1 MSDMT
6 RPILGKI
13 LINGIIT
20 CRTGL
25 HIGASQ
31 DNLEIGGLDK
41 SVVRDPLSR
50 KPYIPGSSLKGKMRS
65 LLERKEG
72 LDFNCQMPIGGH
84 LIRRHECSDSRCSVC
99 RLFGSAGG
107 KGQEN
112 VTPRIAVRDSLLTD
126 ASRDMLQEIDT
137 ALYLTEW
144 KFENSL
150 DRITSAANPRN
161 LERVPAGA
169 EFQLSLIYTVEA
181 DLSQVEEDIRNLFS
195 LLELIEDDCLGGH
208 GSRGYGRVSFGISE
222 LIARRLEYYTAMTDD
237 DRSLYQESFPVKT
250 LLDCKNA
257 VPAMA
262 KVFS

>member
-1 MSDMT
+1 MERVT
-6 RPILGKI
+6 KPIHGKV
-13 LINGIIT
+13 IIDGT
-20 CRTGL
+20 IVCLTGL

-41 SVVRDPLSR
+41 SVVRDPLTR

-72 LDFNCQMPIGGH
+72 LDFNCKMMIGGH
-84 LIRRHECSDSRCSVC
+84 LIRQHECSNPQCVVC

-107 KGQEN
+107 KDQEN
-112 VTPRIAVRDSLLTD
+112 VTPRIVVRDSILTD
-126 ASRDMLQEIDT
+126 ASRNMLEEIDT

-169 EFQLSLIYTVEA
+169 EFDLNLVYTVEA
-181 DLSQVEEDIRNLFS
+181 DESQVEEDVRNVLS

-208 GSRGYGRVSFGISE
+208 GSRGYGRVSFGISK
-222 LIARRLEYYTAMTDD
+222 LVARRLDYYAALTDD
-237 DRSLYQESFPVKT
+237 DRALYQEVFPVKT
-250 LLDCKNA
+250 LPDCRNM
-257 VPAMA
+257 VPTIA
-262 KVFS
+262 KFFG